1 MKKTIQV
8 IALILTTIFIA
19 GCSENADEAEYLGGR
34 TAEER
39 DAVHIDI
46 DLSWLSVTVLSAEV
60 TNIYNNGRD
69 NLGKTIR
76 VKGTYDGLYH
86 TQLNM
91 IIHFILTFADECCR
105 EGFEIRWSESNE
117 PQDGFPPLGSF
128 IEVDGVLRVHHDLGE
143 PLLYLEVDEVF
154 ILR

>member
-1 MKKTIQV
+1 VKKAIKLV
-8 IALILTTIFIA
+8 ALILALTFTA
-19 GCSENADEAEYLGGR
+19 SCSGNTNGDEYLGGR

-46 DLSWLSVTVLSAEV
+46 DLSWLSITVLSAEV
-60 TNIYNNGRD
+60 TNIYNNGRE

-76 VKGTYDGLYH
+76 VRGTYDGFYH

-91 IIHFILTFADECCR
+91 VIHFILTFTDECCR
-105 EGFEIRWSESNE
+105 EGFEIRWSENHE
-117 PQDGFPPLGSF
+117 PAGGFPPIGSF